1 MATLFNI
8 FFSLF
13 IKNIKKV
20 DGARNLRGRPSI
32 MGVKVVREDV
42 IADDFMEDVA
52 LGSYKWWKS
61 ICMVD
66 AKLM

>member
-1 MATLFNI
+1 
-8 FFSLF
+8 
-13 IKNIKKV
+13 
-20 DGARNLRGRPSI
+20 